1 MARDGCARSRR
12 VLVERNLRLV
22 VSVAK
27 RYHGL
32 GLPFEDLIQEGKV
45 GLIKA
50 VERFDPDRGFRFST
64 YATWWIR
71 QAVGRALADK
81 GCAIRLPVHVG
92 ERARK
97 VEGYALAHRAALDEE
112 LSAEQ
117 IAAALDLFETQWISY
132 SPPQQT
138 PQASTPRP
146 RGRLR
151 AREAC
156 LPPANGECSPPAT
169 ASAAE
174 SPRRSKT
181 SPPGLA

>member
-1 MARDGCARSRR
+1 M
-12 VLVERNLRLV
+12 
-22 VSVAK
+22 
-27 RYHGL
+27 
-32 GLPFEDLIQEGKV
+32 IQEGKV

-117 IAAALDLFETQWISY
+117 IAAALDLSETQVDLVLAAPADPASLDAPAQGPTSGARSVPAPLSEFVGEG
-132 SPPQQT
+132 SPT
-138 PQASTPRP
+138 P
-146 RGRLR
+146 
-151 AREAC
+151 
-156 LPPANGECSPPAT
+156 
-169 ASAAE
+169 
-174 SPRRSKT
+174 
-181 SPPGLA
+181 

>member
-1 MARDGCARSRR
+1 M
-12 VLVERNLRLV
+12 
-22 VSVAK
+22 
-27 RYHGL
+27 
-32 GLPFEDLIQEGKV
+32 

-117 IAAALDLFETQWISY
+117 IAAALDLSETQVDLVLAAPADPASLDAPAQGPT
-132 SPPQQT
+132 SGARSVHAPPL
-138 PQASTPRP
+138 RV
-146 RGRLR
+146 RGGRVAHPLR
-151 AREAC
+151 RRRR
-156 LPPANGECSPPAT
+156 NSR
-169 ASAAE
+169 
-174 SPRRSKT
+174 RRSRHA
-181 SPPGLA
+181 SPLARPDDAAPRQRGVLAARYGLGGREPETL